1 MKFVAGEHYF
11 SDTNNKLT
19 VLKRKERFST
29 TGQFCLRIYAFTGF
43 GNPAYYR
50 IQKDHWGREFV
61 VIKGRTY
68 EAR

>member
-1 MKFVAGEHYF
+1 MKFVAGVHYF
-11 SDTNNKLT
+11 SSTGSKLT

-29 TGQFCLRIYAFTGF
+29 TGQFCPRIYAFTGF

-61 VIKGRTY
+61 VSKGQTF

>member
-1 MKFVAGEHYF
+1 MKFVAGQRYF
-11 SDTNNKLT
+11 SDTNYELT

-29 TGQFCLRIYAFTGF
+29 TGQFCPRIYAFTGF

-61 VIKGRTY
+61 VIKRHTFV
-68 EAR
+68 AR